1 MDCCIAGDEELGERL
16 QYIVEELHKVQDA
29 LGGGYLSAFPKEH
42 FIRLQS
48 LQAVWAPFY
57 VVSSSP
63 ILIVITCVDVLISTS
78 PARNESST
86 SPQSCVWP
94 LTLQPLGPPTLCCA
108 DP

>member
-1 MDCCIAGDEELGERL
+1 M
-16 QYIVEELHKVQDA
+16 VEELHKVQYA
-29 LGGGYLSAFPKEH
+29 LGAGYLSAFPKEH

-63 ILIVITCVDVLISTS
+63 TFIAAMCVRLQSQHVSAQQSPKHKRRILDLACGQSSAAAWTS
-78 PARNESST
+78 H
-86 SPQSCVWP
+86 V
-94 LTLQPLGPPTLCCA
+94 CCA